1 VAGSL
6 KPDDRES
13 DRLGSTCRGK
23 ALWVGKV
30 VLIDEGA
37 VEAILVPHE
46 TSGQHTGGRE
56 GHDRERQRFD
66 RQLCAWPTT
75 PSQSGIATKAI
86 PGIHTEP
93 KGEEEP

>member
-6 KPDDRES
+6 KPEDRES
-13 DRLGSTCRGK
+13 DRPGSTCRGK
-23 ALWVGKV
+23 ALWVGKA

-46 TSGQHTGGRE
+46 ASGPKPGVFEGR
-56 GHDRERQRFD
+56 DRERQRFD

-75 PSQSGIATKAI
+75 PSQSGIAAQAI
-86 PGIHTEP
+86 SGIHTEP